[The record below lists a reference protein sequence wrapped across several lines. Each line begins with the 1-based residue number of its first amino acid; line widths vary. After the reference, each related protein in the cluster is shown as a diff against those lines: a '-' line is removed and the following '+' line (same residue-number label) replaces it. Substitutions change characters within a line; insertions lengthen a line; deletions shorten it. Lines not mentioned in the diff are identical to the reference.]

1 MNKPPIVNI
10 KMVPAGV
17 ELVLA
22 ALNKMPR
29 EQSDGVYQEIEAQY
43 QFQLMQIKSLQLSQQ
58 PEGKTE

>member
-1 MNKPPIVNI
+1 MNKPPIINI

-29 EQSDGVYQEIEAQY
+29 EQSDGIYQEIESQY
-43 QFQLMQIKSLQLSQQ
+43 QFQLIQIKSLQLSQQ
-58 PEGKTE
+58 LEGKTE

>member
-1 MNKPPIVNI
+1 MNKPPIINI

-29 EQSDGVYQEIEAQY
+29 EQSDGIYQEIEAQF
-43 QFQLMQIKSLQLSQQ
+43 QFQLLQLKSQQLSQQ